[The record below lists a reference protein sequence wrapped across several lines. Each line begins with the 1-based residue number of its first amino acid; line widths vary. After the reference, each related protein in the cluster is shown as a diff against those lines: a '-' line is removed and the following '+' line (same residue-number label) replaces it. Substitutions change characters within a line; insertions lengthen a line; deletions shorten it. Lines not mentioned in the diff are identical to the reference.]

1 LKNCSLIPKADY
13 STLKSMAGATAFI
26 RQAAVVSFNH
36 LDLFGGDQAIRK
48 LVQAY

>member
-1 LKNCSLIPKADY
+1 
-13 STLKSMAGATAFI
+13 MAGATAFI

-48 LVQAY
+48 LPGLFDLDKFVFLFMDDPGA